1 MPNRICLELCF
12 TKYNA
17 CLVRDGGV
25 FPTLSNSIS
34 LLTKTFLQ
42 PFYCSCQ
49 EVNGDG
55 TKDDGGAARH
65 IGGIGKPKAAQA
77 AGIANEG

>member
-1 MPNRICLELCF
+1 MPLPI
-12 TKYNA
+12 
-17 CLVRDGGV
+17 
-25 FPTLSNSIS
+25 
-34 LLTKTFLQ
+34 KTFLQ
-42 PFYCSCQ
+42 PLYCSCQ

-65 IGGIGKPKAAQA
+65 IGGIGEPKAAQA